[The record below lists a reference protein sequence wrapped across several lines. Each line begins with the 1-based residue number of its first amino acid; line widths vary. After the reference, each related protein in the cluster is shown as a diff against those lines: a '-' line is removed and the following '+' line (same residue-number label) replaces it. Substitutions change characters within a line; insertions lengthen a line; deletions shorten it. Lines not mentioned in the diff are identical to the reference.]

1 MISYSNALE
10 RPVKTISRRYFG
22 YTKTVSILSHMIKVR
37 LGIRLSVVVSRSCA
51 RFLLVPANTA
61 LLILYRYATVR
72 DSLKPA
78 TETDVCGGWRRQ
90 SHVMTS
96 YSHELQVNFIG
107 SLVDERLPNF
117 LLQYQGARGT
127 ETAFLYTYLP
137 ASRAKPA
144 RSFSGFH
151 MCFCEPNFG
160 LRGRTKTLGNA
171 VQEVQ
176 EQILKASG
184 GI

>member
-1 MISYSNALE
+1 M
-10 RPVKTISRRYFG
+10 V
-22 YTKTVSILSHMIKVR
+22 KVR
-37 LGIRLSVVVSRSCA
+37 LGVRLSTVVSRSYV
-51 RFLLVPANTA
+51 RFLLAPANTA

-90 SHVMTS
+90 SHVTTS

-127 ETAFLYTYLP
+127 ETAFLPTCLP
-137 ASRAKPA
+137 LVRNQHVHSAAFIGVFA
-144 RSFSGFH
+144 IQ
-151 MCFCEPNFG
+151 
-160 LRGRTKTLGNA
+160 TLVLG
-171 VQEVQ
+171 V
-176 EQILKASG
+176 EQRLWE
-184 GI
+184 